1 MQRCNITIQYKRRK
15 TMSGQTDSIVITQN
29 NTIRHIVT
37 LQHKNQG
44 YIIICQYNKTQNNI
58 IT

>member
-1 MQRCNITIQYKRRK
+1 
-15 TMSGQTDSIVITQN
+15 MSGQTDSIVITQN